1 VLGSRAE
8 TRAPGPIPSEPL
20 SPRSFSW
27 EDPGIPEAMQDPE
40 QGSVPQGS
48 EQRQVPL
55 PAAPGPPLLSFLLPA
70 GWVILA
76 LEPRTFQKADRGVA
90 QGRGAAECASREGA
104 GWAGAPLPCS
114 HPQRALIRMLRWAAG
129 RPHPGITPATYP
141 PGPKAGI
148 QSFLIWNFSHSLSG
162 VRERCR
168 SLHTVRKL
176 RSPQKHARV
185 PLGSVQ
191 KALPHHVG
199 SGGGPG
205 VHPGGADHVP
215 EPCRE
220 GGCQDRC
227 QNLHVHG
234 GLRPPAVRLTGVRR
248 PALAACAVGSWTEV
262 GLPEGPRLA
271 VRVVAS
277 AGGVEATR
285 GCWFLQTE
293 SSSWAALL
301 GSWEKP
307 CAWSPGGLGLRGL
320 SGAPVG
326 RASFSLV
333 GTWLLFP
340 GGPGVSVVEKRTS
353 QCVCTCVR
361 ACVHA

>member
-1 VLGSRAE
+1 
-8 TRAPGPIPSEPL
+8 
-20 SPRSFSW
+20 
-27 EDPGIPEAMQDPE
+27 M
-40 QGSVPQGS
+40 
-48 EQRQVPL
+48 
-55 PAAPGPPLLSFLLPA
+55 
-70 GWVILA
+70 
-76 LEPRTFQKADRGVA
+76 
-90 QGRGAAECASREGA
+90 
-104 GWAGAPLPCS
+104 
-114 HPQRALIRMLRWAAG
+114 
-129 RPHPGITPATYP
+129 
-141 PGPKAGI
+141 
-148 QSFLIWNFSHSLSG
+148 
-162 VRERCR
+162 
-168 SLHTVRKL
+168 
-176 RSPQKHARV
+176 
-185 PLGSVQ
+185 
-191 KALPHHVG
+191 
-199 SGGGPG
+199 
-205 VHPGGADHVP
+205 
-215 EPCRE
+215 
-220 GGCQDRC
+220 
-227 QNLHVHG
+227 
-234 GLRPPAVRLTGVRR
+234 RLTGVRR

-293 SSSWAALL
+293 SSSWAAFL

-307 CAWSPGGLGLRGL
+307 CAWSPGELGLRGL